1 MQIKMN
7 FSIFNNYYIFIK
19 ISYLELYSIYYPIYI
34 YISNKR
40 NVSKTIMFQK
50 KFFFLFKN

>member
-1 MQIKMN
+1 MN

-34 YISNKR
+34 SNKR
-40 NVSKTIMFQK
+40 TIMFQK
-50 KFFFLFKN
+50 KFFFYLKIDISPT